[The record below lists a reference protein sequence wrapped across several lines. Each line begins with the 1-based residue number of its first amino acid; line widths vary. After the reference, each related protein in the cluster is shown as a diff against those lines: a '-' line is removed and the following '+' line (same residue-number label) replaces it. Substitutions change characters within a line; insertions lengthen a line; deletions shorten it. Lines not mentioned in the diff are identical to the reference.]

1 MRTDMSDEQTGNTP
15 EDDETPTEPPAA
27 AAGAAD
33 GPKVPAQN
41 TTPPARRR
49 SPRPDVAFPPVD
61 NGMDYLV
68 SVFKHLTEGSVPPG
82 ARDLKYTVL
91 HLQAATE
98 VLLKA
103 RLLVEHF
110 SLVFA
115 DPAKATREAW
125 EKGTFISCTTMEAI
139 ERLGNLAGITVSE
152 IDRKDIKKLAEAR
165 NALQHFGLTQT
176 AYAIEA
182 GAARVLNF
190 LLPFIHNHL
199 VPRLE
204 AAQQLR
210 VERTMDSLRLKLV
223 GIQSLVTARMK
234 SLKAELEPH
243 RAATVECPDCR
254 QWAMVS
260 DGAKDGPTCRF
271 CHQVWG
277 GATSAAANYAFMV
290 LGLHEETEVTQGGQP
305 PLRDCPQCGATA
317 LVLDAITAASKPAG
331 QPLCFGCG
339 TDFDALRDC
348 EGGCGN
354 VVSEDSEQS
363 LCEDCVDTFSKNF

>member
-1 MRTDMSDEQTGNTP
+1 
-15 EDDETPTEPPAA
+15 
-27 AAGAAD
+27 
-33 GPKVPAQN
+33 
-41 TTPPARRR
+41 
-49 SPRPDVAFPPVD
+49 
-61 NGMDYLV
+61 MDYLV

-125 EKGTFISCTTMEAI
+125 EKGTFVSCTTLEAI
-139 ERLGNLAGITVSE
+139 ERLGNIAGIVVTE
-152 IDRKDIKKLAEAR
+152 GAKRDIKKLAEAR

-190 LLPFIHNHL
+190 LLPFIHLHL

-204 AAQQLR
+204 EAQQVG

-234 SLKAELEPH
+234 SLRAELDPRRE
-243 RAATVECPDCR
+243 ATVECPDCR
-254 QWAMVS
+254 QWAMVA

-271 CHQVWG
+271 CHQAWG
-277 GATSAAANYAFMV
+277 GATSAAANYAFIV
-290 LGLHEETEVTQGGQP
+290 LGQLEWLEVAHGGQP
-305 PLRDCPQCGATA
+305 PVRDCPECGDTA
-317 LVLDAITAASKPAG
+317 LVLDAVTAASKPAA
-331 QPLCFGCG
+331 QPLCFGCA
-339 TDFDALRDC
+339 THFADLREC

-354 VVSEDSEQS
+354 VVSGDSEQL
-363 LCEDCVDTFSKNF
+363 LCTDCVDTFSRNF